1 MSGYFRAEKMKVSKA
16 DSDWIKQFNK
26 YSHSKQLSEI
36 PKLKRDK
43 VQLLAKCL
51 SCIVRQNDEN
61 FKLTEREKK
70 VLKKTFSPYKLELR
84 KLAAQSGSQSLH
96 NQIQRQTGRGII
108 LSTLIG
114 AAIPLIAK
122 LVKKII
128 GKK

>member
-1 MSGYFRAEKMKVSKA
+1 MTKT
-16 DSDWIKQFNK
+16 DSDWIGEFNK
-26 YSHSKQLSEI
+26 YSHAKQLSEI

-43 VQLLAKCL
+43 VHLLAKCL
-51 SCIVRQNDEN
+51 SCIVRQDDVK
-61 FKLTEREKK
+61 FKLAEQEKK
-70 VLKKTFSPYKLELR
+70 VLKKTFSPYKTELR
-84 KLAAQSGSQSLH
+84 KLAAHPGNKSLH
-96 NQIQRQTGRGII
+96 NQIHRQTGRGII